1 MPFWRRY
8 YNYGWRPRRR
18 IYRRRLGRTFQRR
31 RWRRKRRYRRVRKR
45 KLKLLPLKQWQPQ
58 YIKRLTIVGLYPMIM
73 GTRERIANNLNCY
86 LESKAPHYVPGG
98 GCFSI
103 CNFSLMT
110 LYQEHLEIRNWWTTS
125 NDNYPLLRYL
135 GCTMYL
141 YREENLDYL
150 FYYNRQPPM
159 NASLTTY
166 QSTQPTA
173 MLLNKHTVKVQCKK
187 TSKSKKPYKRIYIK
201 PPTQLQN
208 KWYFS
213 YDIANTPLLQTMT
226 TATSFDRMFLNSSS
240 ISNTI
245 GFTTLDTNGFL
256 NHQFQRTTS
265 PYTARPG
272 TTIFKTKNGVQDI
285 QKIPIGELILLGEV
299 EDLQDGTQL
308 KLVPKSYDTVPGIA
322 TPTDF
327 QKKFYTAKMKAQHWG
342 NVFKSS
348 TFYGDERMIES
359 NKTIDQ
365 LIQQFTQENQPIGT
379 GFTEKT
385 TKWAEIRYNP
395 FADKGKGNMAY
406 LLKIDSGLH
415 STDWSPPTDKDVI
428 ATDLPLHTLLW
439 GYLDYQRRCKE
450 YRDIDTTCILVIQCK
465 YVQPNNFKFLVPLD
479 SDFLDGT
486 SPYRPQGE
494 ITPSDRQ
501 HWHPKVS
508 FQVQSI
514 NNICLSGPGTV
525 KLPPQISCEAHV
537 KYKFRFKL
545 GGQPAPMS
553 VLTKP
558 DEQPKYPI
566 PNNLLQTPSLQSP
579 TMPFTQL
586 LWNFDER
593 RQQITK
599 KAAERITE
607 YQPTETTFLSITDPG
622 SLCPTYKEAEKA
634 QETTSSEEEET
645 PIETQLIHQ
654 RRKQRK
660 LRHRINDL
668 LNRITHLQ

>member
-1 MPFWRRY
+1 
-8 YNYGWRPRRR
+8 
-18 IYRRRLGRTFQRR
+18 
-31 RWRRKRRYRRVRKR
+31 
-45 KLKLLPLKQWQPQ
+45 
-58 YIKRLTIVGLYPMIM
+58 MIM
-73 GTRERIANNLNCY
+73 GTRDRVANNLNCY

-125 NDNYPLLRYL
+125 NDNYPLVRYM

-166 QSTQPTA
+166 QSTQPLA
-173 MLLNKHTVKVQCKK
+173 MMLNKHTVKVQCKK
-187 TSKSKKPYKRIYIK
+187 TSKSRKPYKRINIK

-245 GFTTLDTNGFL
+245 GITTLDTNTFL
-256 NHQFQRTTS
+256 NHMFQRTTS
-265 PYTARPG
+265 PYQPRPN
-272 TTIFKTKNGVQDI
+272 TTLFKTKNGAEQINNI
-285 QKIPIGELILLGEV
+285 QIGSLIILGEV
-299 EDLQDGTQL
+299 EDLTDGTELQHVQ
-308 KLVPKSYDTVPGIA
+308 KAYEQIPNITN
-322 TPTDF
+322 PTEF
-327 QKKFYTAKMKAQHWG
+327 QKQFYTAKMKHEYWG
-342 NVFKSS
+342 NVFKPS
-348 TFYGDERMIES
+348 TFSGDERMIES
-359 NKTIDQ
+359 NKPIDE
-365 LIQQFTQENQPIGT
+365 LIKEYTTPQTTLKT
-379 GFTEKT
+379 GFTFKT
-385 TKWAEIRYNP
+385 TKTAELRYNP
-395 FADKGKGNMAY
+395 FADKGQGNMAY

-415 STDWSPPTDKDVI
+415 ATEWGPPTDKDVI

-450 YRDIDTTCILVIQCK
+450 YRNIDTTCILVIQCK
-465 YVQPNNFKFLVPLD
+465 YVQPNNFKFIVPLD
-479 SDFLDGT
+479 PTFLEGT
-486 SPYRPQGE
+486 SPYRPQFE

-501 HWHPKVS
+501 YWHPKVAM
-508 FQVQSI
+508 QVQTV
-514 NNICLSGPGTV
+514 NNICLCGPATV
-525 KLPPQISCEAHV
+525 KLPPQISCESHV
-537 KYKFRFKL
+537 RYKFRFKL

-579 TMPFTQL
+579 TIPFTQL

-593 RQQITK
+593 RHQITK
-599 KAAERITE
+599 KATERITKDR
-607 YQPTETTFLSITDPG
+607 PIETTILSITDPG
-622 SLCPTYKEAEKA
+622 SLCPTYKETEKT
-634 QETTSSEEEET
+634 QETTSSEEEEASL
-645 PIETQLIHQ
+645 ETQLLHQ
-654 RRKQRK
+654 RRRQRQ
-660 LRHRINDL
+660 LRHKINYL
-668 LNRITHLQ
+668 LNRLTNLE

>member
-1 MPFWRRY
+1 
-8 YNYGWRPRRR
+8 
-18 IYRRRLGRTFQRR
+18 
-31 RWRRKRRYRRVRKR
+31 
-45 KLKLLPLKQWQPQ
+45 
-58 YIKRLTIVGLYPMIM
+58 MIM
-73 GTRERIANNLNCY
+73 GTRDRVANNLNCY

-125 NDNYPLLRYL
+125 NDNYPLIRYM

-166 QSTQPTA
+166 QSTQPLA
-173 MLLNKHTVKVQCKK
+173 MMLNKHTVKVQCKK
-187 TSKSKKPYKRIYIK
+187 TSKSRKPYKRINIK

-245 GFTTLDTNGFL
+245 GITTLDTNTFL
-256 NHQFQRTTS
+256 NHMFQRTTS
-265 PYTARPG
+265 PYQPRPN
-272 TTIFKTKNGVQDI
+272 TTLFKTKNGAEEITQI
-285 QKIPIGELILLGEV
+285 QIGDLIILGEV
-299 EDLQDGTQL
+299 EDLTDGTQI
-308 KLVPKSYDTVPGIA
+308 KHVNKAYENIPNISS
-322 TPTDF
+322 PTEF
-327 QKKFYTAKMKAQHWG
+327 QKKFYTARMKHEYWG
-342 NVFKSS
+342 NVFKPS
-348 TFYGDERMIES
+348 TFSGDERMIES
-359 NKTIDQ
+359 NKPIDEIIKEYKQ
-365 LIQQFTQENQPIGT
+365 ASDTLKT
-379 GFTEKT
+379 GFTFKT
-385 TKWAEIRYNP
+385 TKTAELRYNP
-395 FADKGKGNMAY
+395 FADKGQGNMAY

-415 STDWSPPTDKDVI
+415 ATEWGPPTDKDVI

-450 YRDIDTTCILVIQCK
+450 YRNIDTSCILVIQCK
-465 YVQPNNFKFLVPLD
+465 YVQPNNFKFIVPLD
-479 SDFLDGT
+479 PNFLEGT
-486 SPYRPQGE
+486 SPYRPQFE

-501 HWHPKVS
+501 YWHPKVS
-508 FQVQSI
+508 MQVQTV
-514 NNICLSGPGTV
+514 NNICLCGPATV
-525 KLPPQISCEAHV
+525 KLPPQISCESHV
-537 KYKFRFKL
+537 RYKFRFKL

-558 DEQPKYPI
+558 DEQPKYPM
-566 PNNLLQTPSLQSP
+566 PNNILQTPSLQSP

-593 RQQITK
+593 RHQITQ
-599 KAAERITE
+599 KATERITKDR
-607 YQPTETTFLSITDPG
+607 PIETTLLSITDPR
-622 SLCPTYKEAEKA
+622 SLCPTFKETEEA

-645 PIETQLIHQ
+645 PLETQLLQQ
-654 RRKQRK
+654 RRRQRQ
-660 LRHRINDL
+660 LRHKINYL
-668 LNRITHLQ
+668 LNRLTHLE

>member
-1 MPFWRRY
+1 M
-8 YNYGWRPRRR
+8 
-18 IYRRRLGRTFQRR
+18 
-31 RWRRKRRYRRVRKR
+31 
-45 KLKLLPLKQWQPQ
+45 
-58 YIKRLTIVGLYPMIM
+58 GLYPMIM
-73 GTRERIANNLNCY
+73 GTRERAANNLNCY

-125 NDNYPLLRYL
+125 NENYPLVRYM

-166 QSTQPTA
+166 QSTQPLA
-173 MLLNKHTVKVQCKK
+173 MMLNKHTIKVQCKK
-187 TSKSKKPYKRIYIK
+187 TSKSRKPYKRIHIK

-226 TATSFDRMFLNSSS
+226 TATSFDRMFLNSTS

-256 NHQFQRTTS
+256 NHHFRRTTS
-265 PYTARPG
+265 PYTPRPG
-272 TTIFKTKNGVQDI
+272 TTLFKTTNGDPNI
-285 QKIPIGELILLGEV
+285 QKIQIGQLILLGEV
-299 EDLQDGTQL
+299 EELQDGTQL
-308 KLVPKSYDTVPGIA
+308 KQVPETLQPKFLDIEK
-322 TPTDF
+322 PTSF
-327 QKKFYTAKMKAQHWG
+327 QKRFYNARINHQYWG

-348 TFYGDERMIES
+348 TFYRDERMIET
-359 NKTIDQ
+359 NKTIDE
-365 LIQQFTQENQPIGT
+365 LIKQFTSDTQQLGT

-385 TKWAEIRYNP
+385 TKWSEIRYNP
-395 FADKGKGNMAY
+395 FADKGIGNMAY

-415 STDWSPPTDKDVI
+415 ATEWGPPTDKDVI
-428 ATDLPLHTLLW
+428 ASDLPLHTLLW

-479 SDFLDGT
+479 PDFLDGT
-486 SPYRPQGE
+486 SPYRPQGH

-501 HWHPKVS
+501 NWHPKVAA
-508 FQVQSI
+508 QVQTV

-525 KLPPQISCEAHV
+525 KLPPQISCESHV

-593 RQQITK
+593 RHQITQ
-599 KAAERITE
+599 KATERITKDR
-607 YQPTETTFLSITDPG
+607 PIETTILSITDPG
-622 SLCPTYKEAEKA
+622 SLCPTFKEAEEA

-645 PIETQLIHQ
+645 SLETQLLHQ
-654 RRKQRK
+654 RRRQRK
-660 LRHRINDL
+660 LRQQINNL
-668 LNRITHLQ
+668 LNRLTHLQ